1 MKRAISN
8 QYDQLYEKLKGYV
21 AMLNFRYLNLCIKSE
36 AASLIP
42 VKVMIEGTAKN
53 LEQVAS
59 CAKKDD
65 YHIWIVPKYDD
76 DIKAIMDGVAKVHP
90 EFKQKIDS
98 FKINSPDENIEMKE
112 RDVRYIE
119 LTMPEVNDKYY
130 KAMKDAVDVFYQECK
145 TLMEA
150 AVDKARSEIAIL
162 SVGEPEEDIKG
173 IKKVIDDLN
182 EKCENHRDKL
192 RDKKLQDIEDAYSRW
207 LSIADLS

>member
-42 VKVMIEGTAKN
+42 VKVMIEGSPKN

-65 YHIWIVPKYDD
+65 YHIWIV
-76 DIKAIMDGVAKVHP
+76 
-90 EFKQKIDS
+90 IDS
-98 FKINSPDENIEMKE
+98 FKIQSPDENMEMKDH
-112 RDVRYIE
+112 DVRYIE
-119 LTMPEVNDKYY
+119 LTMPDVNDNRYD
-130 KAMKDAVDVFYQECK
+130 ALKDAVDIFYQECK

-150 AVDKARSEIAIL
+150 AIDKAKAEIAIL
-162 SVGEPEEDIKG
+162 SVGEPEEDIDG
-173 IKKVIDDLN
+173 MKKVIDKLTQKT
-182 EKCENHRDKL
+182 EEHRDKL
-192 RDKKLQDIEDAYSRW
+192 RDQKLKDIEEAHNNW
-207 LSIADLS
+207 LNQINLI